1 MKLIVS
7 TSKIFIVV
15 MAFVMTGLSSC
26 SKFADSK
33 IPPLIILLI
42 RGEKDTTKWIICHSV
57 VSFSILVVI
66 LSCPTA

>member
-1 MKLIVS
+1 MKLSVS
-7 TSKIFIVV
+7 IYKIFIVV
-15 MAFVMTGLSSC
+15 IVFFMTGLSSC
-26 SKFADSK
+26 SKFTGSK
-33 IPPLIILLI
+33 TPPLIILLV

>member
-1 MKLIVS
+1 MKLSVS
-7 TSKIFIVV
+7 IYKIFIVV
-15 MAFVMTGLSSC
+15 RAFIMTGVSLC
-26 SKFADSK
+26 SIFADSK

-66 LSCPTA
+66 LSYPTA